1 MLKTIASVRMKEG
14 NAFHTVLHPGPVGQE
29 LPPGHEGKAVSV
41 DTAQLCPCQADILVS
56 KQATDQEQGG
66 INKRKML
73 ALSALSGPR
82 QPRLP
87 WRRTYLQPKG

>member
-1 MLKTIASVRMKEG
+1 MPSLQCFTRDLWGKS
-14 NAFHTVLHPGPVGQE
+14 
-29 LPPGHEGKAVSV
+29 GHLGLRGKAASV

>member
-1 MLKTIASVRMKEG
+1 MPSIQCFTRDLWGKSCPLGMR
-14 NAFHTVLHPGPVGQE
+14 
-29 LPPGHEGKAVSV
+29 GKAVSV
-41 DTAQLCPCQADILVS
+41 DTAHLCPCQADNLVS

-73 ALSALSGPR
+73 ALRALSGPR
-82 QPRLP
+82 QPRP